1 MPDKH
6 INFFEFNNTIFSMIR
21 EISHKIDLLLQE
33 TANSLDLT
41 PLQLKIIIAL
51 YSSDRDVS
59 IGNLGKTIGVT
70 GGNISNICKKL
81 EKKGFVD
88 RIRSEEDERVVNV
101 RLTEQGVAASKDLGE
116 YFYKIR
122 EEFPDDAVDVNLET
136 IVEELRELDILL
148 DKYISRRSIWT
159 INREKIDLYSIIG

>member
-1 MPDKH
+1 MPNKH

-33 TANSLDLT
+33 TANKLDLT

-51 YSSDRDVS
+51 YSSDKDVS

-81 EKKGFVD
+81 EKKGFVN

-101 RLTEQGVAASKDLGE
+101 RLTETGIQASKELGE

-122 EEFPDDAVDVNLET
+122 EVFPDDGVDVNLET
-136 IVEELRELDILL
+136 IVEELKELDILL
-148 DKYISRRSIWT
+148 DKYISRRAI
-159 INREKIDLYSIIG
+159 

>member
-1 MPDKH
+1 MPDRH

-21 EISHKIDLLLQE
+21 EISHKIDLLLQD

-51 YSSDRDVS
+51 YSANEDVS
-59 IGNLGKTIGVT
+59 IGNLGKAIGVT

-101 RLTEQGVAASKDLGE
+101 RLTETGIAASKELGE

-148 DKYISRRSIWT
+148 DKYISRRSI
-159 INREKIDLYSIIG
+159 

>member
-1 MPDKH
+1 MPNKH

-33 TANSLDLT
+33 TANKLDLT

-51 YSSDRDVS
+51 YSSDEDVS

-81 EKKGFVD
+81 EKKGFVN

-101 RLTEQGVAASKDLGE
+101 RLTETGIQASKELGE

-122 EEFPDDAVDVNLET
+122 EEFPDDGVDVNLET
-136 IVEELRELDILL
+136 IVEELKELDILL
-148 DKYISRRSIWT
+148 DKYISRRAI
-159 INREKIDLYSIIG
+159 